1 MTGQNWWIIT
11 ISSVLLVSATIV
23 RSADPTELSLNQRFP
38 NKDETEV
45 CGNIRDVIERDSG
58 RFRRI
63 LVRNTNDQIDYIND
77 DARRMTSRT
86 KSKLDVLASLVISEW
101 SDYKLHVAQAWTD
114 QVLPSDSASLHY
126 EGRSVRL
133 QTKDF
138 DEDKLGRLAGL
149 AIEAGFDWVEYTDS
163 NYIRASVIPDVCQ
176 TSVDLVFVLDNSGSV
191 GDTNFRK
198 VKDFVKR
205 VIDFFNIGRDGTHV
219 AVVTYDIDT
228 HIEFNLVRYFTKND
242 LRNAVDDIDYHG
254 YLTYTGEALRDVR
267 LNVLTAAAGM
277 RTDDGIP
284 KIVLLLTDG
293 YSNGIQPYGPA
304 NDLRNT
310 GVSIFCIGVG
320 LLVSVSE
327 LNGIASDPD
336 KDYVFRLSS
345 FNQLASFVD
354 RVSSVSCGEGSLIDS
369 CKVAET
375 TVESG
380 SFKYFR
386 TTFSVV
392 TNKEVSIEVR
402 DTVGISHLYA
412 SDKSRNPG
420 PLDPDSVK
428 NEADTSPKAVS
439 LKLDGNAKTVY
450 VAVQGQQDNNKF
462 SLSFW
467 DNLFESRGVFEVNV
481 TEEQD
486 AREILTLN
494 MLTNPDTL
502 EYSISAGDDTSA
514 FSVVDSSPYPK
525 LSTKRKLDYEVQQE
539 YSIVIEA
546 VDSVN
551 QCYKSRAMVQVNV
564 IDKNDNPPTFSKTE
578 YIANIAENAQKG
590 VSVIK
595 LVATDLDSGDNGKI
609 TYTFVSSTSPAGL
622 FNIDAST
629 GDVTLQG
636 ILDYEAES
644 SYNLTALAKDSG
656 SPSLS
661 STVVLRIFVTDINEQ
676 PSVDCVGGCVRTI
689 SEAAQP
695 GTKVGELATTDPD
708 TGVNCALQYSMPGIA
723 DEKFRVASNG
733 EILTKANL
741 DRETN
746 PQYIFYITVKD
757 CGSPPL
763 TDRVR
768 VTITVTDVND
778 NRPQFPGPYNE
789 DMYESESSGSTVV
802 QVKATDADEGLNA
815 EIKYRLVDG
824 TDASAFKINEN
835 DGTITIVSKLDY
847 ETKTSYSFT
856 VIAQDQGPGDSS
868 GSTTVTVN
876 VIDVND
882 NAPAFLGTP
891 YVAVIKEN
899 AGTGTPVINV
909 NATDSDSGP
918 AGKVKYFIISG
929 NIRNAFAIHED
940 TGLITVNTALDQET
954 TPSYTLFIQ
963 AKDSGSP
970 SLQSQVPVI
979 ITVKDT
985 NDNIPVFQ
993 GLPYSASVPE
1003 DFGTVLPVL
1012 KVSATDDDAGVLGQ
1026 ITYRIDSTDDSKD
1039 TFTIDD
1045 QGNIRV
1051 KTSLDYETKEEYS
1064 FKVVAKD
1071 GGNATA
1077 EAPVTVYVT
1086 DVNDH
1091 EPLFDKNPY
1100 VEFVDENLPPNR
1112 VINTVNARDEDSG
1125 QRGSVTYSI
1134 IDGNIGNAFTINA
1147 QGQVIALISF
1157 DRETREFY
1165 NLTIQ
1170 AKDGGSPAKSST
1182 TQMDI
1187 TIRDKNDNTPTFG
1200 ETFFRFSISEN
1211 NEPDEEVG
1219 EFGPA
1224 TDKDKGANAE
1234 IVYTI
1239 LSGNIDNDFEYDGAT
1254 GKLKAKNVLDRER
1267 TSVYTLGVKAADNGS
1282 PSRSSTV
1289 VVQIVVLDQNDNA
1302 PVFSK
1307 DPYNCEIDENSAA
1320 NSLVCSVS
1328 ATDKDDGVNS
1338 DVTYELVAQSSTF
1351 KVDKDTG
1358 EITALVTF
1366 DRENISSYSFDI
1378 IAKDAGSPSKNS
1390 TVTVN
1395 VKVLDQNDNEPRFT
1409 QSSYSFE
1416 VSEDAQV
1423 KTKVGEV
1430 LAKDNDEGLNGKVEY
1445 SIIEGNAGTA
1455 FSINST
1461 SGVITVASGLDRE
1474 TLASYRLIV
1483 RATDGGTPSQ
1493 FSSREVV
1500 ITVTDVNDNDPVFTA
1515 DPYQGIIAEDASVDS
1530 RVVQVK
1536 ATDADEGVNSEIKYS
1551 ITAGGMK
1558 EHFKID
1564 EDSGFITTA
1573 TELDYQLKKSYL
1585 LTVTAT
1591 DGGDP
1596 QRSNTAHVN
1605 ITVENVDDPTI
1616 FILPPPFVRVSEAIA
1631 VGTNI
1636 LRLNATDKDGNRLSF
1651 SIKSGNI
1658 ENTFAIDEAT
1668 GVLSTNAS
1676 LDRETIPT
1684 YNLTVAV
1691 SDQNSGA
1698 FSDPALSGGEDRTHN
1713 LTVIVTDEN
1722 DNGPIFNPSSYSAN
1736 VTENADAGVVV
1747 TVTATDKDE
1756 GDNAKITYSIDS
1768 VSKKTF
1774 NINPTTGEIS
1784 VIGKLDYEN
1793 GLRYE
1798 ITVTAKDSG
1807 TPSLS
1812 STAKVVVMVE
1822 DLNDNHPNFPRD
1834 YSTSLRENTAEGAVI
1849 RVEAS
1854 DPDSGVN
1861 GKVVYKIISGDDD
1874 GFFMILNGIITVA
1887 KPPDRERN
1895 SSFILIINA
1904 SNPVPVVDSAPSA
1917 KTTAT
1922 VSITISDVN
1931 DNAPVITNTETSV
1944 EIPENSAMNTEVID
1958 VDAIDNDLGDNS
1970 KLEYEIVD
1978 GNIGDVFVINPTT
1991 GLVKVSGTIDRE
2003 TRESYTLRI
2012 RVSDK
2017 GSPSLSSEKEFLVNV
2032 TDLNDN
2038 APEFTAEPY
2047 VASVSEAANISTF
2060 VIQVKASDKDTAANG
2075 RIKFT
2080 IVSGNSQ
2087 THFRIDAGTG
2097 NIFTNALLDF
2107 ETIPEYTL
2115 LVRAED
2121 TTHSVEANVTI
2132 RLVNINDN
2140 DPIFNPALYAMS
2152 IAENWRQGDEFLTL
2166 TATDKDDFGGLT
2178 YTIVSGNT
2186 DSKFDLEPASGK
2198 LLVAGGLDR
2207 ETTDFY
2213 NLTVRVTDG
2222 GVPARSDTAYVE
2234 ITITDI
2240 NDNPP
2245 RFNTSR
2251 VHESVV
2257 ENSRVG
2263 TPVLTVK
2270 AEDKDIGMNGEVS
2283 YEIIN
2288 GNDAGLFKLGESSG
2302 VLTVNGAV
2310 DRETITNFRLE
2321 IIAKDKGIP
2330 LLQSS
2335 TLIVIIDVLDANDNS
2350 PKFTEDS
2357 YTRSISETSSNG
2369 SFVEEVQAMDADI
2382 GVNAKV
2388 VYSLLNGTE
2397 YFKIE
2402 NETGVIST
2410 IVELDREKI
2419 PSFIILVFVK
2429 DLGTPSRNATTSLT
2443 VTVLD
2448 ANDNAPLLN
2457 RTLYANVI
2465 EEKPKGQFVI
2475 QLVATDADDGA
2486 NAIVEY
2492 DLETNAKQFLDIS
2505 TKNGTV
2511 TTLVPFDFEAQR
2523 NYTFKVIASDKGNP
2537 SLSTTATLYI
2547 NVLDTDDNCPEFNP
2561 KEYNVTI
2568 EENLPL
2574 DQTIVQVKATDV
2586 DTVGEETLQYGI
2598 RKGDTEGFFF
2608 MGATSGEITSRKFV
2622 NREGP
2627 GSSEFNLVVRA
2638 GNDFCGVN
2646 ISDPK
2651 DEFVNRRLS
2660 SSIAYVNIFV
2670 TDQNDNAPKF
2680 TPDSYQHTLTDIYS
2694 SSLLRLHAT
2703 DSDEG
2708 VNAEFDFGLHGVTR
2722 NGAKRTLIVTA
2733 TDKGVPTQTSNTTV
2747 EVTAENCEALKFSV
2761 SARGNV
2767 SVQTLCSVNASMSGK
2782 DLIGESVT
2790 LSCIA
2795 TGNTIPEYRWTK
2807 GDSEVKGF
2815 NKSGEYK
2822 IDSLRKDNAGVYTC
2836 YAASEAGNIVSRT
2849 IIIYARESVKISVPP
2864 KDTPVEVGRKATLSC
2879 RATGDKPI
2887 SFSWYKN
2894 GVELQSNAEI
2904 NYNQQDLV
2912 FDVVFATD
2920 EGRYVCKV
2928 TNDYG
2933 TDESVAAVLQVYA
2946 ESAIVEL
2953 DINVNNPRVDEN
2965 CQFFNISAVTET
2977 LNGLI
2982 DGSVRVVEFEQPK
2995 GMCNITACSSN
3006 PCRNQ
3011 GTCRVRGSSFDCQCP
3026 GGWSGDFCEKDPDEC
3041 QICRDDVCTPS
3052 NETCKNNGKCVN
3064 RPGSFFCTCPNS
3076 NITGKLCE
3084 FDRNKVCQGQC
3095 EQGETCYPKDNNEGF
3110 ECLANA
3116 RAVSMVYQ
3124 LDSNQIPFEDWMKYD
3139 VAQNIRNAINSN
3151 GNNEVSQDVAETRK
3165 RRATETNQDYG
3176 ACSVRVLD
3184 GYEVKGSTLDLTVI
3198 LVCQNSPDQTFICNA
3213 LLAEGTVQSCTGNDN
3228 KVLVKEKTTNAPT
3241 LSAIPVMV
3249 VFIARDKNNKETT
3262 AAQIIDTL
3270 KSKNVYEKLQKD
3282 GMVVTDLRARS
3293 TPKTSED
3300 SGLPAGVIAGIVVA
3314 VVLLFLI
3321 ALVIIFVV
3329 IRTRR
3334 DKDRD
3339 FSIGVRAILAP
3350 RSKKHKQFGRSN
3362 ISMNEIK
3369 AAEIRGMSNDMFSTV
3384 DEQQQQHHDS
3394 DGEDGSFMVQIPK
3407 SVSKTNIVEPDYM
3420 SELET
3425 APWFHGS
3432 ISRTKAEN
3440 ILATKE
3446 TDGLY
3451 LVRSGLDK
3459 GEFYISMT
3467 TSQDEPKYRH
3477 VAVNRHDGCF
3487 VAICGPET
3495 EAMQFTTFNELLEY
3509 LRSTPTHLEGTER
3522 ELLLKDYIGK
3532 DGN

>member
-1 MTGQNWWIIT
+1 MKGQNWWIVT
-11 ISSVLLVSATIV
+11 ISGVLLVSATIV
-23 RSADPTELSLNQRFP
+23 RSADPTKLSLNQRFP
-38 NKDETEV
+38 AKDEIEV

-63 LVRNTNDQIDYIND
+63 LVRNTNDQVDYIND

-101 SDYKLHVAQAWTD
+101 SSDKVHVARAWTD
-114 QVLPSDSASLHY
+114 QVVASDPASLHY

-133 QTKDF
+133 QTKNSDK
-138 DEDKLGRLAGL
+138 DKLGRLAGL

-191 GDTNFRK
+191 GDSNFRK

-219 AVVTYDIDT
+219 AVVTYDTDT
-228 HIEFNLVRYFTKND
+228 HIEFNLVKYFTKND
-242 LRNAVDDIDYHG
+242 LRNAVDDIDYRG
-254 YLTYTGEALRDVR
+254 FLTYTGEALSEVR
-267 LNVLTAAAGM
+267 TDVLTAADGM

-293 YSNGIQPYGPA
+293 YSNGIPPQGPA
-304 NDLRNT
+304 NDLRNS
-310 GVSIFCIGVG
+310 GVSIFSIGVG
-320 LLVSVSE
+320 SSVSVSE

-354 RVSSVSCGEGSLIDS
+354 RVSSVSCSEGSLINS
-369 CKVAET
+369 CEVAET

-392 TNKEVSIEVR
+392 TNQEVSIEIR
-402 DTVGISHLYA
+402 DIVGVSHLYA

-428 NEADTSPKAVS
+428 NEADTSPKAVP
-439 LKLDGNAKTVY
+439 LKLDRDTKTVY
-450 VAVQGQQDNNKF
+450 VAVQGQRDNNKF

-486 AREILTLN
+486 AREIFTLN
-494 MLTNPDTL
+494 MLPNPYDL
-502 EYSISAGDDTSA
+502 QYSISAGDK
-514 FSVVDSSPYPK
+514 SVFDISDSSPYPK
-525 LSTKRKLDYEVQQE
+525 LSTKRKLDYEVTQE

-546 VDSVN
+546 VDLAN
-551 QCYKSRAMVQVNV
+551 QCHKSRAMVQVNV
-564 IDKNDNPPTFSKTE
+564 IDQNDNAPTFSKAE
-578 YIANIAENAQKG
+578 YTANIAENAQKG
-590 VSVIK
+590 VSVIE

-609 TYTFVSSTSPAGL
+609 SYTFVSSTASDL
-622 FNIDAST
+622 FKIDAST

-636 ILDYEAES
+636 ILDFENVS
-644 SYNLTALAKDSG
+644 SYDLTALAKDSG
-656 SPSLS
+656 SPSLN
-661 STVVLRIFVTDINEQ
+661 STATLRIFVTDINEQ
-676 PSVDCVGGCVRTI
+676 PSVECVESCVYTI
-689 SEAAQP
+689 SEGVQP
-695 GTKVGELATTDPD
+695 DSEIGELSTTDPD
-708 TGVNCALQYSMPGIA
+708 TAVNCALQYSMPGIA
-723 DEKFRVASNG
+723 DEKFKVAGNG
-733 EILTKANL
+733 KILTKASL

-768 VTITVTDVND
+768 VTIIVNDVND
-778 NRPQFPGPYNE
+778 NRPQFPGPYNM
-789 DMYESESSGSTVV
+789 DIFESESSGSTVV
-802 QVKATDADEGLNA
+802 QVKATDADEGRNA

-824 TDASAFKINEN
+824 TDASAFKIDEN

-856 VIAQDQGPGDSS
+856 VIAQDQGAGDSF

-899 AGTGTPVINV
+899 AGTGTPVIDV
-909 NATDSDSGP
+909 NATDGDSGP
-918 AGKVKYFIISG
+918 AGEVKYFIISG

-940 TGLITVNTALDQET
+940 DGLITVKSPLDQET
-954 TPSYTLFIQ
+954 TPSYTLFVQ

-970 SLQSQVPVI
+970 SLQSQVSVI

-1003 DFGTVLPVL
+1003 DFGTVQPVL
-1012 KVSATDDDAGVLGQ
+1012 TVSATDDDAGILGQ
-1026 ITYRIDSTDDSKD
+1026 ITYRIDSTND

-1051 KTSLDYETKEEYS
+1051 KTSLDYETKKQYD

-1077 EAPVTVYVT
+1077 EAPVTIYVT

-1091 EPLFDKNPY
+1091 EPRFDKNPY
-1100 VEFVDENLPPNR
+1100 VESVDENLPPNH

-1170 AKDGGSPAKSST
+1170 ARDGGSPSKSST
-1182 TQMDI
+1182 TQMEI
-1187 TIRDKNDNTPTFG
+1187 TIGDLNDNTPTFDG
-1200 ETFFRFSISEN
+1200 TFYRFSISEN
-1211 NEPDEEVG
+1211 NERDKEVG
-1219 EFGPA
+1219 QFGPA
-1224 TDKDKGANAE
+1224 TDNDKGANGE

-1239 LSGNIDNDFEYDGAT
+1239 LSGNIDNDFDYDGTT

-1267 TSVYTLGVKAADNGS
+1267 TSVYTLGVKATDNGS
-1282 PSRSSTV
+1282 PSLSSTV

-1328 ATDKDDGVNS
+1328 ATDEDDGVNS
-1338 DVTYELVAQSSTF
+1338 DVAYELVAQSSTF

-1358 EITALVTF
+1358 EITALVTL

-1378 IAKDAGSPSKNS
+1378 IAKDGGSPSKNS

-1409 QSSYSFE
+1409 QPSYSFE

-1423 KTKVGEV
+1423 KTEVGMV
-1430 LAKDNDEGLNGKVEY
+1430 LAEDSDEGLNGKVEY
-1445 SIIEGNAGTA
+1445 SITGGNIGTA
-1455 FSINST
+1455 FSINDT

-1483 RATDGGTPSQ
+1483 RATDAGTPSQ

-1500 ITVTDVNDNDPVFTA
+1500 ITVTDVNDNDPIFTA
-1515 DPYQGIIAEDASVDS
+1515 DPYQAIIDEDVSVGS

-1536 ATDADEGVNSEIKYS
+1536 ATDADEGVNSQIKYS
-1551 ITAGGMK
+1551 ITAGEMK

-1564 EDSGFITTA
+1564 EDSGFINTA
-1573 TELDYQLKKSYL
+1573 TKLDFESKESYL
-1585 LTVTAT
+1585 LTVKAT

-1596 QRSNTAHVN
+1596 QRSRTAQVN
-1605 ITVENVDDPTI
+1605 ITVKNINDNTPAFVPTSPVV
-1616 FILPPPFVRVSEAIA
+1616 FVSEAIA
-1631 VGTNI
+1631 IGTNI
-1636 LRLNATDKDGNRLSF
+1636 LGFNATDEDGNRLTF

-1658 ENTFAIDEAT
+1658 ENTFAIDKNT

-1676 LDRETIPT
+1676 LDRETIPI

-1691 SDQNSGA
+1691 SDKNAGSS
-1698 FSDPALSGGEDRTHN
+1698 SDSARSGGEDPTQN
-1713 LTVIVTDEN
+1713 LAVIVTDEN
-1722 DNGPIFNPSSYSAN
+1722 DNGPIFDPSSYSAN
-1736 VTENADAGVVV
+1736 VTENAAAGVVV
-1747 TVTATDKDE
+1747 IVTATDKDE

-1768 VSKKTF
+1768 ISKNTF
-1774 NINPTTGEIS
+1774 NIDPTTGSIS
-1784 VIGKLDYEN
+1784 TKSPLDYEK
-1793 GLRYE
+1793 GSRYE

-1822 DLNDNHPNFPRD
+1822 DLNDNNPNFPGD
-1834 YSTSLRENTAEGAVI
+1834 YSTSLQENTAEGAVI

-1861 GKVVYKIISGDDD
+1861 GEIVYKIIGGDGD
-1874 GFFMILNGIITVA
+1874 GFFMILNGIIMVA

-1895 SSFILIINA
+1895 SSFILIISA
-1904 SNPVPVVDSAPSA
+1904 SNPVPVVNSAPSA

-1922 VSITISDVN
+1922 VNITILDVN
-1931 DNAPVITNTETSV
+1931 DNAPVITNTETSA

-1958 VDAIDNDLGDNS
+1958 VNAIDYDLGDNS
-1970 KLEYEIVD
+1970 KLEFEIVD
-1978 GNIGDVFVINPTT
+1978 GNIDDVFVIDATS
-1991 GLVKVSGTIDRE
+1991 GLVKVNGALDRE
-2003 TRESYTLRI
+2003 TREFYTLKI
-2012 RVSDK
+2012 RVSDN
-2017 GSPSLSSEKEFLVNV
+2017 GSPSLFSEKEFLVNV
-2032 TDLNDN
+2032 TDLDDN
-2038 APEFTAEPY
+2038 APEFTAKAY

-2060 VIQVKASDKDTAANG
+2060 VIQVKASDKDIGPNG
-2075 RIKFT
+2075 QIKFT
-2080 IVSGNSQ
+2080 IVSGNSR
-2087 THFRIDAGTG
+2087 THFRIDVGTG
-2097 NIFTNALLDF
+2097 DIFTNALLDF
-2107 ETIPEYTL
+2107 ETIPEYIL

-2121 TTHSVEANVTI
+2121 TTHSVEVNVTI

-2140 DPIFNPALYAMS
+2140 DPIFNPAHYAKS
-2152 IAENWRQGDEFLTL
+2152 IAENWRQGDEFLNL
-2166 TATDKDDFGGLT
+2166 TASDKDDFGGLT

-2186 DSKFDLEPASGK
+2186 DSKFTLEPASGK
-2198 LLVAGGLDR
+2198 LRVAGGLDR

-2222 GVPARSDTAYVE
+2222 GVPARSDTAFVE

-2263 TPVLTVK
+2263 TPVLTVM
-2270 AEDKDIGMNGEVS
+2270 AEDKDIGMNGEVL

-2288 GNDAGLFKLGESSG
+2288 GNDGGLFKLGETSG
-2302 VLTVNGAV
+2302 VLTVDGTI
-2310 DRETITNFRLE
+2310 DREIITNFRLE
-2321 IIAKDKGIP
+2321 IIAKDKGTP
-2330 LLQSS
+2330 SKQSS
-2335 TLIVIIDVLDANDNS
+2335 TLVVIIDVLDANDNS
-2350 PKFTEDS
+2350 PKFTKDN
-2357 YTRSISETSSNG
+2357 YTRSISETSSIG

-2388 VYSLLNGTE
+2388 VYLLLNGTE
-2397 YFKIE
+2397 YLKIE

-2419 PSFIILVFVK
+2419 PSFTVLVFAK

-2457 RTLYANVI
+2457 NILYANVT
-2465 EEKPKGQFVI
+2465 EEKPKGQPVI

-2492 DLETNAKQFLDIS
+2492 DLEASAKQFLNIS
-2505 TKNGTV
+2505 TKNGNV

-2523 NYTFKVIASDKGNP
+2523 NYTFRVIASDKGNP
-2537 SLSTTATLYI
+2537 PLSTTAILYI
-2547 NVLDTDDNCPEFNP
+2547 SVLDTDDNCPEFNP

-2568 EENLPL
+2568 KENLPL
-2574 DQTIVQVKATDV
+2574 DQVIVQVKATDV

-2598 RKGDTEGFFF
+2598 RKGDTGGFFY
-2608 MGATSGEITSRKFV
+2608 MAPTSGEITSRKFV
-2622 NREGP
+2622 DREGL

-2638 GNDFCGVN
+2638 GNDLCGVN
-2646 ISDPK
+2646 STDPK
-2651 DEFVNRRLS
+2651 DEFANQRLS
-2660 SSIAYVNIFV
+2660 SSIGYVNIFV

-2680 TPDSYQHTLTDIYS
+2680 MPDSYQHTLTDIYS
-2694 SSLLRLHAT
+2694 NSLLWLHAT

-2708 VNAEFDFGLHGVTR
+2708 KNAEFEFGLHRVTR

-2747 EVTAENCEALKFSV
+2747 EVSAENCEALKFSV

-2767 SVQTLCSVNASMSGK
+2767 SVQTLCSVTTSLSGK

-2795 TGNTIPEYRWTK
+2795 TGNTIPDYRWTN

-2815 NKSGEYK
+2815 SKSGEYK
-2822 IDSLRKDNAGVYTC
+2822 IDSLRKDNVGVYTC
-2836 YAASEAGNIVSRT
+2836 YAASEAGNIVSET
-2849 IIIYARESVKISVPP
+2849 ITIHAWEPVKISVPP
-2864 KDTPVEVGRKATLSC
+2864 KDTSVQVGREATLSC
-2879 RATGDKPI
+2879 RATGDAPI
-2887 SFSWYKN
+2887 TYAWYKN

-2904 NYNQQDLV
+2904 DYNQPDLV
-2912 FDVVFATD
+2912 FNKVVATD

-2928 TNDYG
+2928 SNGYG
-2933 TDESVAAVLQVYA
+2933 TDESPAAVLQVYA

-2965 CQFFNISAVTET
+2965 CQFFNISTVTET

-2982 DGSVRVVEFEQPK
+2982 DGSVSVVEFERPK

-3011 GTCRVRGSSFDCQCP
+3011 SSCLVRGSSFVCDCP
-3026 GGWSGDFCEKDPDEC
+3026 RGLGGVFCEKDSDEC
-3041 QICRDDVCTPS
+3041 KAS
-3052 NETCKNNGKCVN
+3052 NETCKNNGKCEN
-3064 RPGSFFCTCPNS
+3064 KPGSFFCECPNR
-3076 NITGKLCE
+3076 NITGKRCE
-3084 FDRNKVCQGQC
+3084 FDKKVCEGKC
-3095 EQGETCYPKDNNEGF
+3095 RQGETCYAKEVVGH
-3110 ECLANA
+3110 ECIANV
-3116 RAVSMVYQ
+3116 RPVSMVYQ

-3139 VAQNIRNAINSN
+3139 VAQNIRNAIIPN
-3151 GNNEVSQDVAETRK
+3151 GNNEVSQGDPETRK
-3165 RRATETNQDYG
+3165 RRATTTQDYS

-3184 GYEVKGSTLDLTVI
+3184 GYKDKGSTLEMKVI
-3198 LVCQNSPDQTFICNA
+3198 LVCQNSPDETFICNA
-3213 LLAEGTVQSCTGNDN
+3213 LLAAGTVQSCTGNDN
-3228 KVLVKEKTTNAPT
+3228 KVLVKEKTTSAPT
-3241 LSAIPVMV
+3241 LSPIPVMI
-3249 VFIARDKNNKETT
+3249 VFIARDKNNKGAT
-3262 AAQIIDTL
+3262 AAQIIDIL
-3270 KSKNVYEKLQKD
+3270 KSKNVYKKLQKD
-3282 GMVVTDLRARS
+3282 GVVVTDLRARS
-3293 TPKTSED
+3293 TSTNEPD
-3300 SGLPAGVIAGIVVA
+3300 SGLPAGVIAGIIVGVI
-3314 VVLLFLI
+3314 LLLLV

-3329 IRTRR
+3329 LRTRR
-3334 DKDRD
+3334 NKDRD
-3339 FSIGVRAILAP
+3339 FSIGGRAILAP

-3362 ISMNEIK
+3362 ISMEEIK
-3369 AAEIRGMSNDMFSTV
+3369 AAEIRGMSNDMLSTV
-3384 DEQQQQHHDS
+3384 DEQQHHDS
-3394 DGEDGSFMVQIPK
+3394 DEEDGSFMVQIPK

-3432 ISRTKAEN
+3432 ISRSKAEN

-3451 LVRSGLDK
+3451 LVRSGLDQ
-3459 GEFYISMT
+3459 GEFYISMR
-3467 TSQDEPKYRH
+3467 TSKDGPKYRH

-3495 EAMQFTTFNELLEY
+3495 EAMQFTTFNELLNY
-3509 LRSTPTHLEGTER
+3509 LRSTPTHLEGTDT
-3522 ELLLKDYIGK
+3522 ELLLKEYVGK
-3532 DGN
+3532 DED